1 MTTEEQLIEIANRI
15 AITRT
20 VSPFLPLEVAREVR
34 EWLMMVECDVE
45 EDISLLGRHI
55 TMLEGYSSER
65 VNVGRLSY
73 TPWDGSVERDDAVS
87 FE

>member
-34 EWLMMVECDVE
+34 EWLMMVDCDVE
-45 EDISLLGRHI
+45 DDIALLARHI
-55 TMLEGYSSER
+55 ATLEGYNAER
-65 VNVGRLSY
+65 ANVARLNYS
-73 TPWDGSVERDDAVS
+73 PWDGFSEDDDAVS